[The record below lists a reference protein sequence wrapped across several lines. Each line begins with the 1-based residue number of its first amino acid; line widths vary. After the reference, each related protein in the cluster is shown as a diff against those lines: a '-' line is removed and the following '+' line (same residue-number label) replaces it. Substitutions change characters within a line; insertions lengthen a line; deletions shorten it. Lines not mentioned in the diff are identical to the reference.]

1 MKRFFCALII
11 LVLTISIAMTLNNK
25 IINSSNEILQ
35 MIKSDTESEKIIKKW
50 QSDKLIYSLV
60 LPQTDVEKIQS
71 SFDNITQNE
80 EKAYQT
86 IKEELDRIKTV
97 LSVNFEN
104 IF

>member
-50 QSDKLIYSLV
+50 QSDKIIYSLV

-80 EKAYQT
+80 EKANQT